1 MGFVKPQLE
10 QGSEEQL
17 RYWLES
23 CGFSDNEIED
33 YVIAMVDADEWL
45 SAPVG
50 VLQEE
55 YDRIMGI
62 VECADKGI
70 LSFIGYSEEQRLRV
84 MSPSFCADWDFTTG
98 FNIIM
103 DSIGN
108 THLYTTDYYGHI
120 FYFIFDEEMGSD
132 DANHIQDIGDYIIF
146 NNEFRET
153 LERVKLGEEETTE
166 QDDPDDPDTGNDEKT
181 PVGAYNAGVRWLKQH
196 NTNDEYYCQINMLV
210 NQYYY
215 GLAPQKELADLLDYM
230 GVEYVK

>member
-10 QGSEEQL
+10 QGSEKQL
-17 RYWLES
+17 RSWLKS

-33 YVIAMVDADEWL
+33 YVIAMVDADVWL

-70 LSFIGYSEEQRLRV
+70 LSFISRSEEQRLRI

-103 DSIGN
+103 DSIGS
-108 THLYTTDYYGHI
+108 THLYTTDYHGHI
-120 FYFIFDEEMGSD
+120 FYFIFDEEKGSD

-153 LERVKLGEEETTE
+153 LERVKLEKEETTE
-166 QDDPDDPDTGNDEKT
+166 QDDPDDPDTGNDGKT

-215 GLAPQKELADLLDYM
+215 GSAPQKELADLLDYM